1 MAGIKG
7 LSWLQLLLL
16 LFNTFAISVTITLP
30 PSSTL
35 IQTMLSD
42 ETPSGYAKNGNLTT
56 SPQSN
61 TEYHC
66 FTILLVY
73 PLYRHCEAAIRHL
86 PSPSFPGDFHTG
98 FPFNLFSL
106 PVTIRYHTC
115 KVVVELV
122 NPNDRSEEGIFWWH
136 IVSRALDLN
145 SVCRTPRVSSRFSIT
160 TTGGYVLAGSGLG
173 ISVTLG
179 YNNMRE
185 GIGGNNETVVAS
197 SL

>member
-1 MAGIKG
+1 MAGVKS

-16 LFNTFAISVTITLP
+16 LFDTFAISLTITLP

-42 ETPSGYAKNGNLTT
+42 ETPSGDAKNGNLTT
-56 SPQSN
+56 PPQSD

-66 FTILLVY
+66 FTILHVY
-73 PLYRHCEAAIRHL
+73 PLFRHCEAAIRNL
-86 PSPSFPGDFHTG
+86 PSPPFPGDFHTG

-106 PVTIRYHTC
+106 PVTTRYRTC
-115 KVVVELV
+115 KVIVELV

-145 SVCRTPRVSSRFSIT
+145 SVCQTPRASLQFLR
-160 TTGGYVLAGSGLG
+160 TTGGYVYAGSGLG

-179 YNNMRE
+179 YNNIRE
-185 GIGGNNETVVAS
+185 GVGGNNETVVAS